1 MKTLNIFVHNYAWRI
16 PGPFP
21 LKIAQQK
28 VGTRYGA
35 DQVKIKMYSPIWGIW
50 S

>member
-1 MKTLNIFVHNYAWRI
+1 MHDE
-16 PGPFP
+16 FP
-21 LKIAQQK
+21 APSPSKIAQQK
-28 VGTRYGA
+28 VGTWYGA